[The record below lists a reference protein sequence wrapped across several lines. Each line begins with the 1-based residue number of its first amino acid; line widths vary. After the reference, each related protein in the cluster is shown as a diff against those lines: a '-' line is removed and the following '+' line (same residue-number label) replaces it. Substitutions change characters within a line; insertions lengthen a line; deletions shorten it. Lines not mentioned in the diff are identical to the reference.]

1 MAKQMIYGE
10 EARKKLLDGITA
22 ATDAIKVT
30 LGPKARTVVLD
41 KSFGSPTIIN
51 DGVTIAK
58 DIELPDPYENMG
70 AQLVKEVASKAQD
83 NAGDGTS
90 TAAILAQSLSSYGLR
105 NVSAGMSPVNLKSGF
120 DKAIETVVSELK
132 SASKPVKESGE
143 VIEQVASISANNDSE
158 IGSLIASAVEK
169 VGHDGIITVEEAK
182 SMETSLK
189 VVEGME
195 FDKGYVSPYMI
206 TDREKREAIL
216 ENPKILLTD
225 HTVSSAQDLIP
236 ALEVAV
242 KQTKSPLLI
251 ISKDLEGEALATLVL
266 NVASKVVKACA
277 VKAPGFGDEQGEQL
291 EDIAILT
298 GGTVVVKDQG
308 SELKDI
314 TETHLGTAEKVI
326 IGKNKTTLISGGGS
340 KKAIDE
346 RVSILKSQS
355 NVATSKWDKEK
366 LDKRIGRLSGG
377 VAVLEIG
384 AATETEMKEKKGR
397 VDDALSAT
405 RAAMAEG
412 VVAGGGVALLRASDS
427 LEAKVIKNTGNLS
440 AEESVGVKIVKDAL
454 AIPARQ
460 IAENAGEDGSVVV
473 SKIREGKGNFGF
485 NARTNTYEDLMK
497 AGVVDPVKVT
507 RNAIQAAGSIAGLVL
522 TTETLVCDIP
532 EENSGMPAMPD
543 MGGMGG
549 MGGMM

>member
-30 LGPKARTVVLD
+30 LGPKARTVILD

-70 AQLVKEVASKAQD
+70 AQLVKEVAIKAQD

-90 TAAILAQSLSSYGLR
+90 TAAILAQSLSYYGLR

-298 GGTVVVKDQG
+298 GGTVIVKDQG

-314 TETHLGTAEKVI
+314 TEAHLGTAEKVI

-397 VDDALSAT
+397 VDDALNAT

-412 VVAGGGVALLRASDS
+412 VVAGGGVALLRASES
-427 LEAKVIKNTGNLS
+427 LEKLAGKLS
-440 AEESVGVKIVKDAL
+440 DEESVGVKIVRDAL
-454 AIPARQ
+454 AIPSRQ
-460 IAENAGEDGSVVV
+460 IADNAGEDGSVVV

>member
-10 EARKKLLDGITA
+10 EARKKLLDGITT

-30 LGPKARTVVLD
+30 LGPKARTVILD

-70 AQLVKEVASKAQD
+70 AQLVKEVAIKAQD

-90 TAAILAQSLSSYGLR
+90 TAAILAQSLSYYGLR

-120 DKAIETVVSELK
+120 DKAIEMVVSELK

-298 GGTVVVKDQG
+298 GGTVIVKDQG

-314 TETHLGTAEKVI
+314 TEAHLGTAEKVI
-326 IGKNKTTLISGGGS
+326 IGKNKTTLIAGGGS

-397 VDDALSAT
+397 VDDALNAT

-412 VVAGGGVALLRASDS
+412 VVAGGGVALLRASES
-427 LEAKVIKNTGNLS
+427 LEKLAGKLS
-440 AEESVGVKIVKDAL
+440 DEESVGVKIVRDAL
-454 AIPARQ
+454 AIPSRQ
-460 IAENAGEDGSVVV
+460 IADNAGEDGSVVV

-507 RNAIQAAGSIAGLVL
+507 RNAIQAAGSIAGLIL

>member
-1 MAKQMIYGE
+1 MIYGE
-10 EARKKLLDGITA
+10 EARKKLLDGINS

-58 DIELPDPYENMG
+58 DIELPDAYENMG

-105 NVSAGMSPVNLKSGF
+105 NVSAGMSPVNLRSGF
-120 DKAIETVVSELK
+120 DKAISTVVDELK
-132 SASKPVKESGE
+132 SASISVESSE

-158 IGSLIASAVEK
+158 IGKLIASAVEK

-206 TDREKREAIL
+206 TDREKREAVL

-225 HTVSSAQDLIP
+225 HTVSAAQDLIP
-236 ALEVAV
+236 ALEIAV
-242 KQTKSPLLI
+242 KQSKAPLLI
-251 ISKDLEGEALATLVL
+251 VSKDVEGEALATLVL

-291 EDIAILT
+291 EDIAMLT
-298 GGTVVVKDQG
+298 GGTVLVKDQG

-314 TETHLGTAEKVI
+314 TESHLGTAEKVI
-326 IGKNKTTLISGGGS
+326 IGKNKTTVISGGGS
-340 KKAIDE
+340 KKAISD
-346 RVSILKSQS
+346 RVEILRSQS

-384 AATETEMKEKKGR
+384 AATETEMKEKKAR
-397 VDDALSAT
+397 VDDALNAT

-412 VVAGGGVALLRASDS
+412 VVTGGGVALLRASES
-427 LEAKVIKNTGNLS
+427 LDKLAGKLS
-440 AEESVGVKIVKDAL
+440 DEESVGVKIVRDAL

-522 TTETLVCDIP
+522 TTETLVSDIP
-532 EENSGMPAMPD
+532 EEGGGAMPAMPD

>member
-1 MAKQMIYGE
+1 MIYGE

-30 LGPKARTVVLD
+30 LGPKARTVILD
-41 KSFGSPTIIN
+41 RSFGSPTIIN

-70 AQLVKEVASKAQD
+70 AQLVKEVAIKAQD

-90 TAAILAQSLSSYGLR
+90 TAAILAQSLSYYGLR
-105 NVSAGMSPVNLKSGF
+105 NVSAGMSPVNLRSGF
-120 DKAIETVVSELK
+120 DKAIEMVVSELK

-225 HTVSSAQDLIP
+225 HTISSAQDLIP

-298 GGTVVVKDQG
+298 GGTVIVKDQG
-308 SELKDI
+308 SELKEI
-314 TETHLGTAEKVI
+314 TEAHLGTAEKVI

-397 VDDALSAT
+397 VDDALNAT

-412 VVAGGGVALLRASDS
+412 VVAGGGVALLRASES
-427 LEAKVIKNTGNLS
+427 LEKLAGELS
-440 AEESVGVKIVKDAL
+440 DEESVGVKIVRDAL
-454 AIPARQ
+454 AIPSRQ
-460 IAENAGEDGSVVV
+460 IADNAGEDGSVVV

-497 AGVVDPVKVT
+497 AGVIDPVKVT
-507 RNAIQAAGSIAGLVL
+507 RNAIQAAGSIAGLIL
-522 TTETLVCDIP
+522 TTETLICDIP

-549 MGGMM
+549 MM

>member
-1 MAKQMIYGE
+1 MIYGE
-10 EARKKLLDGITA
+10 EARKKLLDGINA

-58 DIELPDPYENMG
+58 DIELPDAYENMG

-90 TAAILAQSLSSYGLR
+90 TAAILAQSLSAYGLR
-105 NVSAGMSPVNLKSGF
+105 NVSAGMSPVNLRSGF

-132 SASKPVKESGE
+132 SASKPVVSGE

-158 IGSLIASAVEK
+158 IGSLIANAVEK

-206 TDREKREAIL
+206 TDREKREAVL
-216 ENPKILLTD
+216 ENPKILFTD
-225 HTVSSAQDLIP
+225 HTISSAQDLIP

-242 KQTKSPLLI
+242 KQSKSPLLVV
-251 ISKDLEGEALATLVL
+251 SKDLEGEALATLVL

-291 EDIAILT
+291 EDLAILT
-298 GGTVVVKDQG
+298 GGTVMVKDQG

-314 TETHLGTAEKVI
+314 TEMHLGTAEKVI
-326 IGKNKTTLISGGGS
+326 IGKNKTTIISGGGD
-340 KKAIDE
+340 KKGIDQ
-346 RVSILKSQS
+346 RVSILRSQAKVS
-355 NVATSKWDKEK
+355 TSKWDKEK

-377 VAVLEIG
+377 VAILEIG
-384 AATETEMKEKKGR
+384 AATETEMKEKKAR
-397 VDDALSAT
+397 VDDALNAT

-412 VVAGGGVALLRASDS
+412 VVAGGGVALLRASES
-427 LEAKVIKNTGNLS
+427 LDKIAGKLS
-440 AEESVGVKIVKDAL
+440 DEESVGVKIVRDAL
-454 AIPARQ
+454 AIPSRQ

-473 SKIREGKGNFGF
+473 SKIKEGKGNFGF

-522 TTETLVCDIP
+522 TTETLVSDIP
-532 EENSGMPAMPD
+532 EEGGGAMPAMPD

>member
-1 MAKQMIYGE
+1 MIYGE

-30 LGPKARTVVLD
+30 LGPKARTVILD

-70 AQLVKEVASKAQD
+70 AQLVKEVAIKAQD

-90 TAAILAQSLSSYGLR
+90 TAAILAQSLSYYGLR

-120 DKAIETVVSELK
+120 DKAIEMVVSELK

-298 GGTVVVKDQG
+298 GGTVIVKDQG

-314 TETHLGTAEKVI
+314 TEAHLGTAEKVI

-397 VDDALSAT
+397 VDDALNAT

-412 VVAGGGVALLRASDS
+412 VVAGGGVALLRASES
-427 LEAKVIKNTGNLS
+427 LEKLAGKLS
-440 AEESVGVKIVKDAL
+440 DEESVGVKIVRDAL
-454 AIPARQ
+454 AIPSRQ
-460 IAENAGEDGSVVV
+460 IADNAGEDGSVVV

-507 RNAIQAAGSIAGLVL
+507 RNAIQAAGSIAGLIL

>member
-1 MAKQMIYGE
+1 MIYGE
-10 EARKKLLDGITA
+10 EARKKLLDGITT

-30 LGPKARTVVLD
+30 LGPKARTVILD

-70 AQLVKEVASKAQD
+70 AQLVKEVAIKAQD

-90 TAAILAQSLSSYGLR
+90 TAAILAQSLSYYGLR
-105 NVSAGMSPVNLKSGF
+105 NVSAGMSPVNLRSGF
-120 DKAIETVVSELK
+120 DKAIEMVVSELK

-225 HTVSSAQDLIP
+225 HTISSAQDLIP

-298 GGTVVVKDQG
+298 GGTVIVKDQG
-308 SELKDI
+308 SELKEI
-314 TETHLGTAEKVI
+314 TEAHLGTAEKVI

-397 VDDALSAT
+397 VDDALNAT

-412 VVAGGGVALLRASDS
+412 VVAGGGVALLRASES
-427 LEAKVIKNTGNLS
+427 LEKLAGELS
-440 AEESVGVKIVKDAL
+440 DEESVGVKIVRDAL
-454 AIPARQ
+454 AIPSRQ
-460 IAENAGEDGSVVV
+460 IADNAGEDGSVVV

-497 AGVVDPVKVT
+497 AGVIDPVKVT
-507 RNAIQAAGSIAGLVL
+507 RNAIQAAGSIAGLIL
-522 TTETLVCDIP
+522 TTETLICDIP

-549 MGGMM
+549 MM

>member
-30 LGPKARTVVLD
+30 LGPKARTVILD

-70 AQLVKEVASKAQD
+70 AQLVKEVAIKAQD

-90 TAAILAQSLSSYGLR
+90 TAAILAQSLSYYGLR
-105 NVSAGMSPVNLKSGF
+105 NVSAGMSPVNLRSGF
-120 DKAIETVVSELK
+120 DKAIEMVVSELK

-266 NVASKVVKACA
+266 NVASKVVRACA

-298 GGTVVVKDQG
+298 GGTVIVKDQG

-314 TETHLGTAEKVI
+314 TEAHLGTAEKVI

-397 VDDALSAT
+397 VDDALNAT

-412 VVAGGGVALLRASDS
+412 VVAGGGVALLRASES
-427 LEAKVIKNTGNLS
+427 LEKLAGKLS
-440 AEESVGVKIVKDAL
+440 DEESVGVKIVRDAL
-454 AIPARQ
+454 AIPSRQ
-460 IAENAGEDGSVVV
+460 IADNAGEDGSVVV

-507 RNAIQAAGSIAGLVL
+507 RNAIQAAGSIAGLIL

>member
-30 LGPKARTVVLD
+30 LGPKARTVILD

-70 AQLVKEVASKAQD
+70 AQLVKEVAIKAQD

-90 TAAILAQSLSSYGLR
+90 TAAILAQSLSYYGLR
-105 NVSAGMSPVNLKSGF
+105 NVSAGMSPVNLRSGF
-120 DKAIETVVSELK
+120 DKAIEMVVSELK

-225 HTVSSAQDLIP
+225 HTISSAQDLIP

-298 GGTVVVKDQG
+298 GGTVIVKDQG
-308 SELKDI
+308 SELKEI
-314 TETHLGTAEKVI
+314 TEAHLGTAEKVI

-397 VDDALSAT
+397 VDDALNAT

-412 VVAGGGVALLRASDS
+412 VVAGGGVALLRASES
-427 LEAKVIKNTGNLS
+427 LEKLAGELS
-440 AEESVGVKIVKDAL
+440 DEESVGVKIVRDAL
-454 AIPARQ
+454 AIPSRQ
-460 IAENAGEDGSVVV
+460 IADNAGEDGSVVV

-507 RNAIQAAGSIAGLVL
+507 RNAIQAAGSIAGLIL

-549 MGGMM
+549 MM

>member
-70 AQLVKEVASKAQD
+70 AQLVKEVAIKAQD

-90 TAAILAQSLSSYGLR
+90 TAAILAQSLSYYGLR

-314 TETHLGTAEKVI
+314 TEAHLGTAEKVI

-397 VDDALSAT
+397 VDDALNAT

-412 VVAGGGVALLRASDS
+412 VVAGGGVALLRASES
-427 LEAKVIKNTGNLS
+427 LEKLAGKLS
-440 AEESVGVKIVKDAL
+440 DEESVGVKIVRDAL
-454 AIPARQ
+454 AIPSRQ
-460 IAENAGEDGSVVV
+460 IADNAGEDGSVVV

>member
-10 EARKKLLDGITA
+10 EARKKLLDGITT

-30 LGPKARTVVLD
+30 LGPKARTVILD

-70 AQLVKEVASKAQD
+70 AQLVKEVAIKAQD

-90 TAAILAQSLSSYGLR
+90 TAAILAQSLSYYGLR
-105 NVSAGMSPVNLKSGF
+105 NVSAGMSPVNLRSGF
-120 DKAIETVVSELK
+120 DKAIEMVVSELK

-206 TDREKREAIL
+206 TDREKREAIS

-225 HTVSSAQDLIP
+225 HTISSAQDLIP

-298 GGTVVVKDQG
+298 GGTVIVKDQG

-314 TETHLGTAEKVI
+314 TEAHLGTAEKVI

-397 VDDALSAT
+397 VDDALNAT

-412 VVAGGGVALLRASDS
+412 VVAGGGVALLRASES
-427 LEAKVIKNTGNLS
+427 LEKLAGELS
-440 AEESVGVKIVKDAL
+440 DEESVGVKIVRDAL
-454 AIPARQ
+454 AIPSRQ
-460 IAENAGEDGSVVV
+460 IADNAGEDGSVVV

-497 AGVVDPVKVT
+497 AGVIDPVKVT
-507 RNAIQAAGSIAGLVL
+507 RNAIQAAGSIAGLIL
-522 TTETLVCDIP
+522 TTETLICDIP

-549 MGGMM
+549 MM

>member
-10 EARKKLLDGITA
+10 EARKKLLDGINS

-58 DIELPDPYENMG
+58 DIELPDAYENMG

-120 DKAIETVVSELK
+120 DKAIDTVVDRLK
-132 SASKPVKESGE
+132 SASISVESSE
-143 VIEQVASISANNDSE
+143 VIEQVASISANNDPE
-158 IGSLIASAVEK
+158 IGKLIADAVDK

-206 TDREKREAIL
+206 TDREKREAVL

-225 HTVSSAQDLIP
+225 HTVSAAQDLIP

-242 KQTKSPLLI
+242 KQSKSPLLI
-251 ISKDLEGEALATLVL
+251 IAKDVEGEALATLVL

-298 GGTVVVKDQG
+298 GGTVLVKDQG

-314 TETHLGTAEKVI
+314 TETHLGTADKVI
-326 IGKNKTTLISGGGS
+326 IGKNKTTVISGAGS
-340 KKAIDE
+340 KKSIKD
-346 RVSILKSQS
+346 RVEILRSQS

-366 LDKRIGRLSGG
+366 LDKRVGRLSGG

-384 AATETEMKEKKGR
+384 AATETEMKEKKAR
-397 VDDALSAT
+397 VDDALNAT

-412 VVAGGGVALLRASDS
+412 VVAGGGVALLRASES
-427 LEAKVIKNTGNLS
+427 LDKLAGKLS
-440 AEESVGVKIVKDAL
+440 DEESVGVKIVRDAL

-460 IAENAGEDGSVVV
+460 IADNAGEDGSVVV
-473 SKIREGKGNFGF
+473 SKIKEGKGNFGF

-522 TTETLVCDIP
+522 TTETLVSDIP
-532 EENSGMPAMPD
+532 EENAGAMPPMPD